1 MVIQQ
6 PHVPL
11 EWVHL
16 RVGSALERIDIY
28 GSIKTRW
35 FKGQNLLEVKEG
47 ETHICYSL
55 MRPKGE
61 QTSWTYLPAT
71 EQTAFRLLR
80 AEGFAVVVVTGKDYF
95 LSRPAEGAASK
106 AKAKKGTKAAAEPAP
121 EEPKKDKKK
130 RKKGRKGAIELDS
143 VSE

>member
-1 MVIQQ
+1 MVIKQ
-6 PHVPL
+6 PHAPL
-11 EWVHL
+11 EWIHL

-28 GSIKTRW
+28 GPIKTRW

-47 ETHICYSL
+47 NTHICYSL

-80 AEGFAVVVVTGKDYF
+80 AEGFAVAVVTGKDYF
-95 LSRPAEGAASK
+95 LSRPAEASAQK
-106 AKAKKGTKAAAEPAP
+106 DKAKKSKKTEIAEEPASGK
-121 EEPKKDKKK
+121 EKKK
-130 RKKGRKGAIELDS
+130 RKKSRKGAVEMDS
-143 VSE
+143 ISE